1 MYYIK
6 IPKSRVGALIGKDG
20 EMKKKVEDLAKVSIN
35 VDSQYG
41 DVMIDDRD
49 AEPYMALK
57 VKDYVEAIGEGFS
70 PTRAWR
76 LFKEDVYF
84 EVIDIKEFVGKR
96 ENRIRVLKGRV
107 IGKNGKTRKI
117 IEDLSG
123 ADISIYGHDVAIIG
137 TYFQLETA
145 KRAIEMILQGSKH
158 ATIYSYLERRHRE
171 MKYAALDYY
180 YIQ

>member
-1 MYYIK
+1 VK

-20 EMKKKVEDLAKVSIN
+20 AIKKKVESLTHVKMN
-35 VDSQYG
+35 VDSRYG

-49 AEPYMALK
+49 ADAYLAMKAR
-57 VKDYVEAIGEGFS
+57 DFVEAVGEGFS
-70 PTRAWR
+70 PDRAWR
-76 LFKEDVYF
+76 IFKEDVYF
-84 EVIDIKEFVGKR
+84 EIIDIKEFVGKR
-96 ENRIRVLKGRV
+96 ENRMRVLKGRI
-107 IGKNGKTRKI
+107 IGKDGKTRRI
-117 IEDLSG
+117 IEDMSG
-123 ADISIYGHDVAIIG
+123 ADISVYGNEVAIIG
-137 TYFQLETA
+137 TYYQLETA